1 MRQCSLICLFHLV
14 GMCDNYKV
22 HTGISKTWR
31 ARGILTFSRHG
42 LLLKGVA
49 LSIYHD
55 AEFDS
60 TTMCC
65 LCSMFMFQHHAFL
78 LNSVEMSIV
87 GVSRVTGNVNST
99 DFIS

>member
-1 MRQCSLICLFHLV
+1 
-14 GMCDNYKV
+14 MCDNYKV

-65 LCSMFMFQHHAFL
+65 LCSMFV
-78 LNSVEMSIV
+78 STPCIV
-87 GVSRVTGNVNST
+87 VDYRGNVHCGGVQGNRKYHCNSI